1 MKNLAYSRESFIRK
15 IRDRVILASIITILL
30 FVLLYVSSIMPI
42 SEEEAKI
49 LMDEAKKILS
59 EKYGV
64 LDIFI
69 HNFTIALLMFLPL
82 VGLVIG
88 GYAIYTTGKLIGV
101 LANTYG
107 IPSSI
112 LIISTILTLY
122 GLVEFLAYGVAF
134 SENIYLTKSIISRKI
149 KREGKLIIISIAL
162 TALLLLIA
170 ATIEY
175 VLIIFIEKIV
185 PVDMREIISQLI

>member
-1 MKNLAYSRESFIRK
+1 MDYSSGSFIRR
-15 IRDRVILASIITILL
+15 IRGRIISASIITIIL
-30 FVLLYVSSIMPI
+30 FILLYFSSTIPI

-49 LMDEAKKILS
+49 LMEEAKKILS

-69 HNFTIALLMFLPL
+69 HNFMIALLMFLPII
-82 VGLVIG
+82 GIIIG

-112 LIISTILTLY
+112 LIISTIITLY
-122 GLVEFLAYGVAF
+122 GLIEFLAYGIAF
-134 SENIYLTKSIISRKI
+134 SENIFLTKSIISRRL
-149 KREGKLIIISIAL
+149 KREGKLTIISIAL

-175 VLIIFIEKIV
+175 ALIIFIEKML
-185 PVDMREIISQLI
+185 PESMREIISQLI